1 MDRPFSANLVAFL
14 DHTLDA
20 VFAVDDT
27 RRIVHAN
34 AAALKLLAGSRDEV
48 LHRRIDDLVRQPPGA
63 TVDEAWAQFLAEAK
77 FRGRLAVTRLDG
89 KRREVEVT
97 ATAHWRRG
105 LHVWFCRDVT
115 ERALAERRLTTQ
127 VEIAR
132 ALTEAS
138 SIADAA
144 PRLLGALAF
153 TLDASAGALWV
164 LDRPADVL
172 RCAGVWAGGTAAGWT
187 PADSPAGALRR
198 GEGIPGLVWQS
209 GRMLHLADLEQAPES
224 PRRRDALR
232 CGLLTACAFPIPGS
246 FGIIGVAEF
255 YGRAIQPPDAEH
267 LEVLT
272 AACSQLSQFFERR
285 RAESQLLI
293 TGKLGWYMPVPLAV
307 WRLADATEPPQF
319 RLVATNPAMRRHAGE
334 DWAVGA
340 PMDELIPGIASSDIP
355 RLLANVVETGHP
367 LDIADH
373 PSLVRNG
380 VVVSLRAIPLP
391 DFSVGVM
398 LEDVTERRRL
408 EQQLLSYTTDLE
420 YEVNTRIAQIR
431 QLETERARAEK
442 LAATGRLA
450 ARVAHE
456 IINPLAS
463 IKSAF
468 ALVKEGVAPDFTHAH
483 YVPRIEREIDRIAGI
498 VGQMR
503 ELYRPLTEPLTA
515 CDVVAVAQDVVALT
529 EPDARLRGVTVRLD
543 APAGSLPGAVQLGG
557 LSQIL
562 HNLLRNALDA
572 SPPGGCVDVRVREAD
587 GMLRFAVADEGHGV
601 PPDVEEHLFEPFF
614 TTKAGGTGATG
625 LGLGLSI
632 ARGLAE
638 AMRGEIVLTRDRPVG
653 AEFTLII
660 PRAGVQA
667 SLDGGS
673 ADRYRAMTSG

>member
-1 MDRPFSANLVAFL
+1 MDRPFSANLAAFL

-27 RRIVHAN
+27 RRFVHAN
-34 AAALKLLAGSRDEV
+34 TAALKLLAGSREDI
-48 LHRRIDDLVRQPPGA
+48 LCRRIDDVVVPLDQ
-63 TVDEAWAQFLAEAK
+63 TVHELWAQFVADAK
-77 FRGRLAVTRLDG
+77 FRGRLTITRLDG
-89 KRREVEVT
+89 QRREVEVT
-97 ATAHWRRG
+97 ATANWRPG
-105 LHVWFCRDVT
+105 LHVVFCRDVT

-127 VEIAR
+127 VEVAR

-153 TLDASAGALWV
+153 TLDAAAGALWV
-164 LDRPADVL
+164 LDRQADVL
-172 RCAGVWAGGTAAGWT
+172 RCVGVWAGGAATGWMLGE
-187 PADSPAGALRR
+187 SPASALRR
-198 GEGIPGLVWQS
+198 GDGIPGLVWQS
-209 GRMLHLADLEQAPES
+209 GRMLHVADLAQAPES
-224 PRRRDALR
+224 LHRRDALR
-232 CGLLTACAFPIPGS
+232 SGLLTACAFPIPGS

-272 AACSQLSQFFERR
+272 TACSQLSQFFERR

-307 WRLADATEPPQF
+307 WRLADAADPLQF
-319 RLVATNPAMRRHAGE
+319 RLVATNPAMRRHVGE

-340 PMDELIPGIASSDIP
+340 SMDELIPGIAATDIP
-355 RLLANVVETGHP
+355 RLLATVVETGHP
-367 LDIADH
+367 LDIAEH
-373 PSLVRNG
+373 PSLLRAG
-380 VVVSLRAIPLP
+380 MVVSLRAIPLP

-408 EQQLLSYTTDLE
+408 EQQLLTYTTDLE
-420 YEVNTRIAQIR
+420 SEINSRIAQIR

-463 IKSAF
+463 IKNAF
-468 ALVKEGVAPDFTHAH
+468 ALVKEGVAPDFAHAH
-483 YVPRIEREIDRIAGI
+483 YVPRIEREIDRIARI

-503 ELYRPLTEPLTA
+503 ELYRPLAEPLTA
-515 CDVVAVAQDVVALT
+515 CDVVAVVQDVVALT
-529 EPDARLRGVTVRLD
+529 EPEARLRGVTIDLHT
-543 APAGSLPGAVQLGG
+543 PAGALSGAVQQGG

-572 SPPGGCVDVRVREAD
+572 SPSGGRVDVTVREDD
-587 GMLRFAVADEGHGV
+587 GTLRFVVADEGGGV
-601 PPDVEEHLFEPFF
+601 QPDIEEHLFEPFF
-614 TTKAGGTGATG
+614 TTKGGTGAAG

-632 ARGLAE
+632 AQGLAE
-638 AMRGEIVLTRDRPVG
+638 AMHGEIVLTRGRPVG
-653 AEFTLII
+653 AEFALIL
-660 PRAGVQA
+660 PRDGQA

-673 ADRYRAMTSG
+673 AYRYRAMTSE